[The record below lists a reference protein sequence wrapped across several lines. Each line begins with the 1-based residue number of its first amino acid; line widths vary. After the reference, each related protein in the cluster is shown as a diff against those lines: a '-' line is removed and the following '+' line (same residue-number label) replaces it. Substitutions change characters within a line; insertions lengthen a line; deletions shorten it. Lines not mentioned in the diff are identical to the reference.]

1 MLFSD
6 LPAVPSILLADDNPH
21 ARRMG
26 RQVLAEEGYQVWLAS
41 DGDEA
46 LDRALEH
53 RPDLA
58 IVGTRMNG
66 LSGFDLCRRIKM
78 DPELGHVRVILLAG
92 PRETL
97 EVDQESAAPSD
108 GMLRKPLDP
117 ESVVRTVRALL
128 DNKGAQADQR
138 GGHSPPRE
146 PDADSAGTTTAPA
159 PAPVPAESPAR
170 EDGPAADSGQTNES
184 TASEETTRQDTSTPE
199 DDPFADVVHTALAK
213 IPGMDAAEVRK
224 AVAAAVEAAVPGI
237 VDRVTEQILKA
248 MRKP

>member
-1 MLFSD
+1 
-6 LPAVPSILLADDNPH
+6 
-21 ARRMG
+21 MG

-46 LDRALEH
+46 LERALRH

-58 IVGTRMNG
+58 IVGTQMDG
-66 LSGFDLCRRIKM
+66 LSGLELCRRIKM
-78 DPELGHVRVILLAG
+78 DPELAHMRVVLLAG

-97 EVDQESAAPSD
+97 EVEPASAPLSD

-117 ESVVRTVRALL
+117 ESVIRTVRGLL
-128 DNKGAQADQR
+128 DGNGERAGQPRD
-138 GGHSPPRE
+138 HSPPQE
-146 PDADSAGTTTAPA
+146 TNAESAGTTTAPA

-170 EDGPAADSGQTNES
+170 EDGPAADAGQTNES
-184 TASEETTRQDTSTPE
+184 TASEETTGQDTSTPE
-199 DDPFADVVHTALAK
+199 DDPFADVVQTALAK

-237 VDRVTEQILKA
+237 VDQVTEQILKA

>member
-1 MLFSD
+1 
-6 LPAVPSILLADDNPH
+6 
-21 ARRMG
+21 MG

-46 LDRALEH
+46 LDRALRH

-58 IVGTRMNG
+58 IVGTRMDG
-66 LSGFDLCRRIKM
+66 LSGFEVCRRIKM
-78 DPELGHVRVILLAG
+78 DPELGHMRVILLAG

-97 EVDQESAAPSD
+97 EAEPASAAPSD

-128 DNKGAQADQR
+128 DNKGAQADPR

-159 PAPVPAESPAR
+159 PNAAELPAQEGGPAADSDRSNEPTASETTTRREASAR
-170 EDGPAADSGQTNES
+170 EDGP
-184 TASEETTRQDTSTPE
+184 
-199 DDPFADVVHTALAK
+199 FADVVQTALAK
-213 IPGMDAAEVRK
+213 IPAVDAAEVRV

-237 VDRVTEQILKA
+237 VERVSEQILKA

>member
-1 MLFSD
+1 
-6 LPAVPSILLADDNPH
+6 
-21 ARRMG
+21 MG

-46 LDRALEH
+46 LDRALQH

-58 IVGTRMNG
+58 IVGTRMDG
-66 LSGFDLCRRIKM
+66 LSGFDLCRRIKT
-78 DPELGHVRVILLAG
+78 DPALEHMRVILLAG
-92 PRETL
+92 PRETF
-97 EVDQESAAPSD
+97 EAEPTSAPLSD

-117 ESVVRTVRALL
+117 ESVIRAVRGLL
-128 DNKGAQADQR
+128 DGNGERADQPR
-138 GGHSPPRE
+138 DHSPPQE
-146 PDADSAGTTTAPA
+146 TNAESAGTTTAPA
-159 PAPVPAESPAR
+159 PPPVPAESPAR

-184 TASEETTRQDTSTPE
+184 TASERTTRREVSTPE

-213 IPGMDAAEVRK
+213 IPGMDTAEVRK

-237 VDRVTEQILKA
+237 VDQVTEQILKA

>member
-1 MLFSD
+1 
-6 LPAVPSILLADDNPH
+6 
-21 ARRMG
+21 MG

-46 LDRALEH
+46 LDRVLQH

-58 IVGTRMNG
+58 IVGTRMDG

-78 DPELGHVRVILLAG
+78 DPALEHMRVILLAG

-97 EVDQESAAPSD
+97 QAEPASAPLSD

-117 ESVVRTVRALL
+117 ESVIRTVRGLL
-128 DNKGAQADQR
+128 DGNGERAGQPRD
-138 GGHSPPRE
+138 HSPPQE
-146 PDADSAGTTTAPA
+146 TNAESASTTTAPA
-159 PAPVPAESPAR
+159 PAPAESPAR
-170 EDGPAADSGQTNES
+170 EDGPAADAGQTNES
-184 TASEETTRQDTSTPE
+184 TASEETTGQDTSTPE

-237 VDRVTEQILKA
+237 VHQVTEQILKA

>member
-1 MLFSD
+1 
-6 LPAVPSILLADDNPH
+6 
-21 ARRMG
+21 MG

-97 EVDQESAAPSD
+97 ESEPESGPPSD

-117 ESVVRTVRALL
+117 ESVIRVVRGLL
-128 DNKGAQADQR
+128 DGNGERADQPDD
-138 GGHSPPRE
+138 HSPLQE
-146 PDADSAGTTTAPA
+146 TNAEAADLMTVPA
-159 PAPVPAESPAR
+159 PAPQ
-170 EDGPAADSGQTNES
+170 DGPAADSGQPDES
-184 TASEETTRQDTSTPE
+184 TASEETKASTRPEISTPE
-199 DDPFADVVHTALAK
+199 DDPFADVVHTALTK
-213 IPGMDAAEVRK
+213 IPGIMDAAEVRT

-237 VDRVTEQILKA
+237 VDQVSEQILKA

>member
-1 MLFSD
+1 
-6 LPAVPSILLADDNPH
+6 
-21 ARRMG
+21 MG
-26 RQVLAEEGYQVWLAS
+26 RQVLAEEGYQVWLAA

-97 EVDQESAAPSD
+97 ESELESGAPSD

-117 ESVVRTVRALL
+117 EAVIRTVRGLL
-128 DNKGAQADQR
+128 EGHAEQADQPED
-138 GGHSPPRE
+138 HSPLQE
-146 PDADSAGTTTAPA
+146 TNAESADTMTAPA
-159 PAPVPAESPAR
+159 PAP
-170 EDGPAADSGQTNES
+170 EDGPAADSGQPDES
-184 TASEETTRQDTSTPE
+184 TASEETTASTRPEVSRPE
-199 DDPFADVVHTALAK
+199 DDPFADVVHTALTK

-237 VDRVTEQILKA
+237 VDQVSEQILKA